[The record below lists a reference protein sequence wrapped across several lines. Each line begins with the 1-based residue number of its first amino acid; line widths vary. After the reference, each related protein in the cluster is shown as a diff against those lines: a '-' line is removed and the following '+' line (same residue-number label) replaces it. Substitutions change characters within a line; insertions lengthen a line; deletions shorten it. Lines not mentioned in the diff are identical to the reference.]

1 MHMGLRDMLIS
12 YMRMDLRWFLGY
24 KTHGFMIYLFLN
36 KLREREYLIQAEIA
50 LKNGM
55 IYIFKREI

>member
-1 MHMGLRDMLIS
+1 
-12 YMRMDLRWFLGY
+12 MDLPWFYDILVLKQVMRNG
-24 KTHGFMIYLFLN
+24 M
-36 KLREREYLIQAEIA
+36 LIQAVIA